1 MLAKNN
7 FTHALMFHHFHD
19 DKHPVS
25 QGSLSGEQF
34 EMILDWTAENFNLI
48 DAQQYL
54 GRLRAKNLS
63 STDVC
68 ITFDDALLCQ
78 AEIAAP
84 ILKKKNLQAF
94 FFIYSSPFFGDPDP
108 LEVYRYFRNT
118 CFPAVDD
125 FYQSFFE
132 GAKSWFPALFEK
144 SEQTFNPDEYLSA
157 YGFYSR
163 NDKWFRYLRD
173 IGLGESV
180 YNEAMTRLMAENEFD
195 PKAISEKL
203 WMSETNVKDLSTH
216 GHVIGLHSFSH
227 PVTMHL
233 MDAKKQTLEFSRN
246 REHLMG
252 LTGNK
257 IVSMSHPCGNYSDE
271 TLKILRSLDIEIGFR
286 DNCSV
291 KSIASNLEVPREDS
305 SNVLLQIPK

>member
-1 MLAKNN
+1 MRMKNS

-34 EMILDWTAENFNLI
+34 ELILDWTSEYFNLM
-48 DAQQYL
+48 DAQQYADKL
-54 GRLRAKNLS
+54 QTQDLLP
-63 STDVC
+63 TDVC

-84 ILKKKNLQAF
+84 ILKKRNIQAF

-118 CFPAVDD
+118 CFPGVDE
-125 FYQSFFE
+125 FYRLFFE
-132 GAKSWFPALFEK
+132 RTKSWFPTLFERSK
-144 SEQTFNPDEYLSA
+144 QTFDPDQYLSA

-173 IGLGESV
+173 IGFGESV
-180 YNEAMTRLMAENEFD
+180 YNEAMNRLMTESAFD
-195 PKAISEKL
+195 PNEISKKL
-203 WMSETNVKDLSTH
+203 WMSETNVRDLSNQ
-216 GHVIGLHSFSH
+216 GHIIGLHSFSH

-233 MDAKKQTLEFSRN
+233 IDSRKQYLEYARN
-246 REHLMG
+246 REHLIG
-252 LTGNK
+252 LTGK
-257 IVSMSHPCGNYSDE
+257 KTVSMSHPCGNYNNE
-271 TLKILRSLDIEIGFR
+271 TLKILRSLDIQIGFR
-286 DNCSV
+286 DNCSIQ
-291 KSIASNLEVPREDS
+291 SIASNLEVPREDS
-305 SNVLLQIPK
+305 SNLLSRITK